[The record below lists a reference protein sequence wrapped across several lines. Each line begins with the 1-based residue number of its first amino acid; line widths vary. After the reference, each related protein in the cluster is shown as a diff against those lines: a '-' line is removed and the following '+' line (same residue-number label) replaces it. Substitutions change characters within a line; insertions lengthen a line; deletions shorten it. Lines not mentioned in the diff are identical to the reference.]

1 MINFVN
7 FSLLSLLINDKW
19 NFKVKFQSEI
29 SLVIASHLGVPLW
42 RIAYENWLTAKL
54 ISECKPNSSFSANH
68 RDNEN
73 DGDNENHSDNK
84 NEGNYPGNKYMF
96 KVNNQACPSLFD
108 VDFEN
113 VIVHKVVFVFDSFF
127 EQDHLLNLKKDD
139 LNVHVSFKTVTE
151 EHSIG

>member
-1 MINFVN
+1 
-7 FSLLSLLINDKW
+7 
-19 NFKVKFQSEI
+19 
-29 SLVIASHLGVPLW
+29 
-42 RIAYENWLTAKL
+42 
-54 ISECKPNSSFSANH
+54 
-68 RDNEN
+68 
-73 DGDNENHSDNK
+73 
-84 NEGNYPGNKYMF
+84 MF